1 MTLIVLN
8 PFTSLATEK
17 DGVPSS
23 CENHKKK
30 QNYGVR
36 SLRQEVKES
45 RQISGGMKG
54 RIQGRQGA

>member
-8 PFTSLATEK
+8 PFTSLATQK
-17 DGVPSS
+17 DRVPSS
-23 CENHKKK
+23 CGNHDKK

-36 SLRQEVKES
+36 SLRQEVEEN
-45 RQISGGMKG
+45 REISGGMKG